1 MSFVIALIISI
12 VVCGIIASGYK
23 FHSSVSAGVYAKS
36 EDGDI
41 VFTKRKDEFI
51 RTYTTKTPKNK

>member
-1 MSFVIALIISI
+1 MAFLIALIISV

-23 FHSSVSAGVYAKS
+23 FHATVSAGVYTKS
-36 EDGDI
+36 ESDGI

-51 RTYTTKTPKNK
+51 KTYTTKTPKNK